1 MWIAGELKIM
11 DETWLKELN
20 ERNHAVEGED
30 SSKWDLAT
38 VSLSSSVL
46 NKLSQ
51 EEQAKFQITEFKR
64 ATNEI
69 EHWARVEEICDFFGV
84 EEPDLAGDVYIRKFK
99 NLTEEDERNWQDL
112 RDINDDIPEGFGV
125 KVFWEQGEKTNIESK
140 DFCQKNFL
148 QVEREQNMSK
158 NKENFNVTQGMTLLL
173 LKKLSLPANLVFLMI
188 LFITNPANKI
198 GYED

>member
-1 MWIAGELKIM
+1 M
-11 DETWLKELN
+11 
-20 ERNHAVEGED
+20 EGED

-84 EEPDLAGDVYIRKFK
+84 ENPDLAGDVYVRRFK
-99 NLTEEDERNWQDL
+99 NLTEEDEIKWQDL

-125 KVFWEQGEKTNIESK
+125 KVEW
-140 DFCQKNFL
+140 
-148 QVEREQNMSK
+148 R
-158 NKENFNVTQGMTLLL
+158 
-173 LKKLSLPANLVFLMI
+173 
-188 LFITNPANKI
+188 
-198 GYED
+198 

>member
-1 MWIAGELKIM
+1 M

-84 EEPDLAGDVYIRKFK
+84 ENPDLAGDIYVRNFK
-99 NLTEEDERNWQDL
+99 NLTAEDESKWLDL
-112 RDINDDIPEGFGV
+112 RDINDDMPEGFGV
-125 KVFWEQGEKTNIESK
+125 KVDW
-140 DFCQKNFL
+140 
-148 QVEREQNMSK
+148 R
-158 NKENFNVTQGMTLLL
+158 
-173 LKKLSLPANLVFLMI
+173 
-188 LFITNPANKI
+188 
-198 GYED
+198 